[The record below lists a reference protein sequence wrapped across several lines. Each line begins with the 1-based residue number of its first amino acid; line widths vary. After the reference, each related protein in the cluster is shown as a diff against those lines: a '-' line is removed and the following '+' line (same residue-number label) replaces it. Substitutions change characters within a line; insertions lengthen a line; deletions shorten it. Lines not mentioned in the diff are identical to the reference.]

1 VRFSQADTDG
11 GYVIQR
17 YEPGCIV
24 VNEREFRGSFIVSPQ
39 RLVPQ
44 WRPRQIVE
52 LTAEDLAPALDLSP
66 QILLLGTGPQ
76 QVFPRREHLTR
87 LLPRGIGL
95 EIMDTGAACRT
106 YNILMS
112 EGRRVAAALIML

>member
-1 VRFSQADTDG
+1 MRFSQADTDG
-11 GYVIQR
+11 GFVIQR
-17 YEPGCIV
+17 YESGCIV
-24 VNEREFRGSFIVSPQ
+24 VNEREFRGSFIVSPHQ
-39 RLVPQ
+39 LVPQ
-44 WRPRQIVE
+44 WRPRQIAE

-66 QILLLGTGPQ
+66 QILLLGTGRL
-76 QVFPRREHLTR
+76 QVFPRRGHLTS
-87 LLPRGIGL
+87 LLPRDIGL